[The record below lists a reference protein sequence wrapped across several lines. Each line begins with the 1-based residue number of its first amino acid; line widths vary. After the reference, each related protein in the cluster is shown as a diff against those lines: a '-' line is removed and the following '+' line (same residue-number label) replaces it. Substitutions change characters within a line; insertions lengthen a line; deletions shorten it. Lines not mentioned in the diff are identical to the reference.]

1 MNKILLALLV
11 MSSFLFAEVKK
22 AYYPGGELKHERTYK
37 NGIQEGKTKGYYTSG
52 ELESESLF
60 KNGKPE
66 GIGKEY
72 YPNGKV
78 KYEVLFKNS

>member
-37 NGIQEGKTKGYYTSG
+37 NGIQEGITKGYYQSG
-52 ELESESLF
+52 EL
-60 KNGKPE
+60 N
-66 GIGKEY
+66 
-72 YPNGKV
+72 
-78 KYEVLFKNS
+78 YEVPYKK

>member
-37 NGIQEGKTKGYYTSG
+37 NGIQEGITKGYYQSG
-52 ELESESLF
+52 ELQYEVPY
-60 KNGKPE
+60 KNGKEE
-66 GIGKEY
+66 GIVKENY
-72 YPNGKV
+72 KIGELQ
-78 KYEVLFKNS
+78 YERTY